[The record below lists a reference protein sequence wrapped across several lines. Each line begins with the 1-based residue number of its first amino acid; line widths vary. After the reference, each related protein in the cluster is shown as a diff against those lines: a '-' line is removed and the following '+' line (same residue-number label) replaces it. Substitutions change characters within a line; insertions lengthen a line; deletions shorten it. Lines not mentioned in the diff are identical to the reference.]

1 MSTVKENKKK
11 NSSRIGD
18 TKLFSS
24 SSLKSLL
31 NIGEKG
37 PGVNKKV
44 INLKFQNMLVTNLQ
58 VQLNDDYSAM
68 VQKIVLEET
77 GRNYVKLV
85 LLNILFKCI

>member
-44 INLKFQNMLVTNLQ
+44 INLKF
-58 VQLNDDYSAM
+58 
-68 VQKIVLEET
+68 
-77 GRNYVKLV
+77 
-85 LLNILFKCI
+85 